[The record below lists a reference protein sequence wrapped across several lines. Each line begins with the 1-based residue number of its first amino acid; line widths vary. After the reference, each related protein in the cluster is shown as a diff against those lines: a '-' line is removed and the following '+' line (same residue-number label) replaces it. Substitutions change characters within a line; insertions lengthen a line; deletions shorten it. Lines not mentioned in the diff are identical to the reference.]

1 VYCRGRKFLPLQP
14 FKEDENAPRCFLL
27 QRIRRLCQYGT
38 GHIRVP
44 DRTTNIIWGIKMARI
59 KAKTGYSS
67 NGLPYAR
74 FGNGPHNLV
83 VFDGLDFQ
91 HKPPSRILLWMTYG
105 YLRRL
110 ANDYSIYIV
119 SRKPRLPQGYSLRD
133 MSNDYTIMI
142 KNELGGAVDIIG
154 VSTGGAIAQHLAID
168 HPDLVGRLVLVMT
181 GFRLNE
187 EARELQREV
196 AELARKGKR
205 RAAYA
210 LLSTAIIQKG
220 IARHLFKYFMWLMGP
235 LMIPADPSDGIVEI
249 EADDCYDLSDQL
261 DRIKAETL
269 VIGGEEDFFYA
280 IRETAE
286 KIPGARLVL
295 YPDVGHNA
303 MFVRSRKFGGEIRAF
318 LLSDK

>member
-1 VYCRGRKFLPLQP
+1 MS
-14 FKEDENAPRCFLL
+14 
-27 QRIRRLCQYGT
+27 RRVT
-38 GHIRVP
+38 
-44 DRTTNIIWGIKMARI
+44 
-59 KAKTGYSS
+59 TGYSS
-67 NGLPYAR
+67 NGLPYAC

-91 HKPPSRILLWMTYG
+91 HKPPSAIMLRMSTG
-105 YLRRL
+105 YLRQL
-110 ANDYSIYIV
+110 EDSHKIYIV
-119 SRKPRLPQGYSLRD
+119 SRRPGLPPGYSLRD
-133 MSNDYTIMI
+133 MSNDYAIML
-142 KNELGGAVDIIG
+142 KNELGGSVDIIG

-187 EARELQREV
+187 EARELQTKV

-210 LLSTAIIQKG
+210 LLSTAIIRKG
-220 IARHLFKYFMWLMGP
+220 IGRHPFKWFMWLMGP

-249 EADDCYDLSDQL
+249 EADDRYDLCDQL

-286 KIPGARLVL
+286 KIPNARLVL
-295 YPDVGHNA
+295 YPKLGHNA
-303 MFVRSRKFGGEIRAF
+303 MFVRSREFGEEIKAF